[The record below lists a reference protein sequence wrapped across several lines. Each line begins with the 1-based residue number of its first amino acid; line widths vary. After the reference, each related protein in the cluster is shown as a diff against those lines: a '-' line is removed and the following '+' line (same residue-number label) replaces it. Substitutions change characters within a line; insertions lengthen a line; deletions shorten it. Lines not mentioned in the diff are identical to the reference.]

1 MILIPEFKERRKSL
15 FSAFF
20 QAFAVIECIKGNEP
34 KKLLIFLKKGV
45 DKEKKKCYYNQA
57 VERRQGTLRTE

>member
-1 MILIPEFKERRKSL
+1 MILIPEFKERRKPL

-34 KKLLIFLKKGV
+34 KKLLIFLKKVLTMEKRSAIIIKSSKDG
-45 DKEKKKCYYNQA
+45 KEP
-57 VERRQGTLRTE
+57 

>member
-1 MILIPEFKERRKSL
+1 LILIPEFKERRKPL

-20 QAFAVIECIKGNEP
+20 QAFAVIESIKSNDS

-45 DKEKKKCYYNQA
+45 DKGKKKCYYNQ
-57 VERRQGTLRTE
+57 VVDRRQGTLRTE

>member
-1 MILIPEFKERRKSL
+1 MILIPEFKERRKPL

-34 KKLLIFLKKGV
+34 KKLLIFLKKV
-45 DKEKKKCYYNQA
+45 LTKKKRSA
-57 VERRQGTLRTE
+57 IIIKSSKDGKEP

>member
-1 MILIPEFKERRKSL
+1 LILIPEFKERRKPL

-45 DKEKKKCYYNQA
+45 DKGKKKCYYNQV

>member
-1 MILIPEFKERRKSL
+1 MILIPEFKERRKPL

-34 KKLLIFLKKGV
+34 KKLLIFLKKV
-45 DKEKKKCYYNQA
+45 LTKKKRSA
-57 VERRQGTLRTE
+57 IIIKSSVDGKEP